1 MKDINL
7 YKEYFNASLVYRES
21 YWKMVGY
28 EKEEV
33 PEYFDLSAFW
43 NRKGDKMDYSK
54 ITEVLDYHIYQ
65 NRYTLNESQAIQTLE
80 MLYKS
85 RNELSTK
92 LLLKTINVS
101 QKKMHK

>member
-33 PEYFDLSAFW
+33 PEYFDLSPFW

-54 ITEVLDYHIYQ
+54 IAEVLDYHIYQ
-65 NRYTLNESQAIQTLE
+65 ILYTLNESQAIQN
-80 MLYKS
+80 Y
-85 RNELSTK
+85 RNV
-92 LLLKTINVS
+92 I
-101 QKKMHK
+101 